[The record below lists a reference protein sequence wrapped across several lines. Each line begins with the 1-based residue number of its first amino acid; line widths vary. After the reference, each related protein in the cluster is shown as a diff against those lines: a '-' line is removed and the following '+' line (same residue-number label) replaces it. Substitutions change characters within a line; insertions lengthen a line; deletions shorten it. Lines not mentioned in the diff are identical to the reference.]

1 VVNRDTRPNRF
12 YPLSGSFFNFT
23 SDFFSQG
30 LGSKYTFES
39 YRLTFS
45 KYWSLSERQ
54 VLAYNLF
61 LCETGGKPPFY
72 GNCIYGTNNQLRG
85 YQAGQYLDRFMV
97 ATQLEYRLT
106 LPKRFGLVGFGG
118 LGGVVPG
125 SEQFRFAH
133 FLPSIGAG
141 LRYELSTKYHVNL
154 RLDAAQGNGSHTWAM
169 GVGEAF

>member
-1 VVNRDTRPNRF
+1 MTHARTVFTLF
-12 YPLSGSFFNFT
+12 LEASLSLPRT
-23 SDFFSQG
+23 SSRKAW
-30 LGSKYTFES
+30 SKYSFQS

-45 KYWSLSERQ
+45 KYWSLSEHQ

-72 GNCIYGTNNQLRG
+72 GNCIYGANNQLRG